1 MIKTSIKKHTHTIWG
16 GFVLLETLKWGKH
29 FTLSFCSNRWVVVCC
44 CQFGYL
50 GSVTLLWLSDPG
62 YLASVTWRGEEVEP
76 GAFSI
81 CWRLVFCCLF
91 SVFFFF
97 FFCCEPC
104 HSNKTNCAACFFCWF
119 FCLFSIWLLIIH
131 WFLFVQ
137 FLLTRVTKQAVW
149 AWTVEL
155 RLFVQVIRQL
165 DHEQFVMVGLQA
177 FKQLHHELLNSVFS
191 D

>member
-1 MIKTSIKKHTHTIWG
+1 MIKTSIKKTHTIWG

-50 GSVTLLWLSDPG
+50 GSVTLLWLSYPG

-91 SVFFFF
+91 SVFFLVLLWALSLKQDQLCSLFF
-97 FFCCEPC
+97 
-104 HSNKTNCAACFFCWF
+104 
-119 FCLFSIWLLIIH
+119 LLI
-131 WFLFVQ
+131 FLFV
-137 FLLTRVTKQAVW
+137 FNLTFNHPLVSVCSVSTNTSDQ
-149 AWTVEL
+149 TG
-155 RLFVQVIRQL
+155 RLSMNCWITSFC
-165 DHEQFVMVGLQA
+165 
-177 FKQLHHELLNSVFS
+177 SS

>member
-1 MIKTSIKKHTHTIWG
+1 M
-16 GFVLLETLKWGKH
+16 LLETLKWGKH
-29 FTLSFCSNRWVVVCC
+29 FTLSFSSNRWVVLCC
-44 CQFGYL
+44 FQFGYL
-50 GSVTLLWLSDPG
+50 GSVTLLWLSYPG

-91 SVFFFF
+91 SVFFLVLLWALSLKQDQL
-97 FFCCEPC
+97 C
-104 HSNKTNCAACFFCWF
+104 SLSFCWF
-119 FCLFSIWLLIIH
+119 FCLFSVWLLIIH

-165 DHEQFVMVGLQA
+165 DHEQFVTFGLQA